1 MIFICPARQ
10 QHCTMRTFQLHK
22 PLLGGKHPE
31 RRLARDSHA
40 DRPGD
45 AGLLM
50 RNLEIPRWG
59 LSKQK
64 QKTKQH
70 AHKNKHRSMEEH
82 KTTGQPP
89 ESTWRL
95 RFVNCS
101 NNCLNE
107 HPVANTV
114 NDLANE
120 AHTKLQHCV
129 GGRGLRQ
136 VAGYTE
142 PDWRGQRK
150 IMNTSLNQWNQ
161 NNNHWQCLLREK
173 IQESNRCLAYWHALH
188 TMMQLN
194 WEPRHFLG
202 PVRPAASEGQ
212 TTCNPHD
219 NSWNETNA
227 SVNKQQHVVNSL

>member
-1 MIFICPARQ
+1 
-10 QHCTMRTFQLHK
+10 MRSEQTKKL
-22 PLLGGKHPE
+22 P
-31 RRLARDSHA
+31 
-40 DRPGD
+40 
-45 AGLLM
+45 
-50 RNLEIPRWG
+50 
-59 LSKQK
+59 
-64 QKTKQH
+64 KQH

-114 NDLANE
+114 NCLANE

-150 IMNTSLNQWNQ
+150 IRNTSLNQRNQ
-161 NNNHWQCLLREK
+161 NNHHWQCLLREK
-173 IQESNRCLAYWHALH
+173 IQERYRCLAYWHALH

-219 NSWNETNA
+219 NSWNEISA
-227 SVNKQQHVVNSL
+227 SVDKKQHVVNSL